1 MSKINLI
8 PEVRQKKIKIAQ
20 TNKMVTSAAVIL
32 AVATVAAALSL
43 AAYAAVLTTQ
53 KSMIEGN
60 IVKVQD
66 SLDTMKDLETTVAN
80 LENGLLEIK
89 GIIAGDKN
97 WNNLM
102 GHFEKFTPS
111 DIQIT
116 NFAVEGGR
124 VTLSLK
130 GKEVKS
136 IDRFITSFSNAKNPD
151 KKNYFSDVVV
161 NGYNKDEASGVTF
174 TAKFNL
180 NEAVVW

>member
-20 TNKMVTSAAVIL
+20 TNKMVTSAAIVLGI
-32 AVATVAAALSL
+32 ATVAAVMSL

-53 KSMIEGN
+53 KSLIEKD
-60 IVKVQD
+60 ITKVQD
-66 SLDTMKDLETTVAN
+66 SLDTMKDLETTVSN
-80 LENGLLEIK
+80 LENGLSNIK
-89 GIIAGDKN
+89 GIINGGKD
-97 WNNLM
+97 WNNLL

-116 NFAVEGGR
+116 NFAVDGGR
-124 VTLSLK
+124 VSLSLK

-136 IDRFITSFSNAKNPD
+136 IDRFITSFSNAKDPD
-151 KKNYFSDVVV
+151 NQNYFTDVVV
-161 NGYNKDEASGVTF
+161 SGYSKDETIGVTF
-174 TAKFNL
+174 SAKFNL